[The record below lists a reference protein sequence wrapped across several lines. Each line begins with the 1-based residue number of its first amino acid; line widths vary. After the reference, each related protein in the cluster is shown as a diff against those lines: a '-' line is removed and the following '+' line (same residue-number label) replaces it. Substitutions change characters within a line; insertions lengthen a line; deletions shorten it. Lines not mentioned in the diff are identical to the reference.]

1 MAKTT
6 LYFANFFY
14 SPIGSKHR
22 FTLWK
27 QVFFLL
33 TLSATII
40 NAQDSTRSQ
49 VFRDD
54 LPRKHQIIKAKYPS
68 YTLIAG
74 YILTSD
80 ANRGDPFAQH
90 ELGIRY
96 LMGSGFPKDT
106 VKAIYWIRKAVDQNL
121 PAARFNY
128 GIMLYNGIGVPWNP
142 FEAYMN
148 FKAASDAGLPESQ
161 FALGLLYT
169 DNLAL
174 TRDFGKAYKFF
185 KLAADAKYQPGKDAL
200 KQMLKSGFIPPN
212 DSAYVPISK
221 KKDETAQVLN
231 PNWDLDYYDFEKE
244 DKDTSS
250 VFIKEIL
257 SNKKG
262 DLKKY
267 LGIEN
272 IDSTK
277 VDTSAIGLLNLAA
290 NNGSPEALL
299 LVARSYEKGI
309 NFKKDL
315 AKSASYYLRAN
326 RLGSFKAG
334 ETLYKLVQSESFV
347 NALKAKVN
355 QGDADAMYSWA
366 AITALG
372 YSNEIANQQALDFL
386 KKAVDKK
393 HIPSMIELGLL
404 YMNGTLVERNKEKA
418 FSYWQ
423 MAKELGSTEAEIRVS
438 FANIIEY
445 ENGADLSN
453 EIKTLQTLSAEGSV
467 FAQTALAYCYEKGI
481 GVAEDKAVAVRM
493 YRMASQR
500 GNQSAYNSLKRMYDE
515 LRPEDETYKIFEA
528 NN

>member
-1 MAKTT
+1 MEKTT
-6 LYFANFFY
+6 SFFAN
-14 SPIGSKHR
+14 
-22 FTLWK
+22 TLFK
-27 QVFFLL
+27 SSTNNYATHLRSILL
-33 TLSATII
+33 LLLFCTVAA
-40 NAQDSTRSQ
+40 NAQDTIRSQ
-49 VFRDD
+49 VFKDD
-54 LPRKHQIIKAKYPS
+54 LPRRHAIIKAKYPS

-74 YILTSD
+74 YVLTSD

-128 GIMLYNGIGVPWNP
+128 GILLYNGIGVPWSP
-142 FEAYMN
+142 FDAYMN
-148 FKAASDAGLPESQ
+148 FKSASDAGLAESQ

-169 DNLAL
+169 DNLTV
-174 TRDFGKAYKFF
+174 TRDYGKAYKLFRQ
-185 KLAADAKYQPGKDAL
+185 AADSKYEPAKTAL

-212 DSAYVPISK
+212 DSTFVPISK

-244 DKDTSS
+244 DKDTSTA
-250 VFIKEIL
+250 FIKQIL
-257 SNKKG
+257 GSKKSEF
-262 DLKKY
+262 KKY
-267 LGIEN
+267 LGIESF
-272 IDSTK
+272 DSTK
-277 VDTSAIGLLNLAA
+277 VDTSSAALLDFAA

-309 NFKKDL
+309 SFKKDI
-315 AKSASYYLRAN
+315 AKAAAYYLRAN

-334 ETLYKLVQSESFV
+334 EALYKLVQTESFV
-347 NALKAKVN
+347 NTLKNKVN
-355 QGDADAMYSWA
+355 QGDADAMYAWA

-372 YSNEIANQQALDFL
+372 YSNEIATQQALDFL

-404 YMNGTLVERNKEKA
+404 YMNGTLVEKNKDKA

-423 MAKELGSTEAEIRVS
+423 MAKELGSTEAEIRITFADILDHVS
-438 FANIIEY
+438 
-445 ENGADLSN
+445 GKDLSG

-481 GVAEDKAVAVRM
+481 GVEEDRGIAVKM
-493 YRMASQR
+493 YRSASQR
-500 GNQSAYNSLKRMYDE
+500 GNQSAFNSLKRMYDE
-515 LRPEDETYKIFEA
+515 LRPEDETYKIFETA
-528 NN
+528 Q